1 MFHLVVSRLNFFF
14 LVCVKLSRTR
24 SCLRCHRI
32 CFFILTTSVKIGHKL
47 PHEQWGYIAE
57 YNRVIGG
64 LRIAQH
70 RGETRHCHYDELNE
84 FYGDCHPLDSVDNE
98 DFGYPDCDDSAA
110 VAYYNSKYESVDDDV
125 MVRKCY
131 NTSNYE
137 GAVDL
142 NNNEGFKYDP
152 ATGQFEM

>member
-1 MFHLVVSRLNFFF
+1 M
-14 LVCVKLSRTR
+14 
-24 SCLRCHRI
+24 
-32 CFFILTTSVKIGHKL
+32 

-70 RGETRHCHYDELNE
+70 RGETRQCHYDELNE
-84 FYGDCHPLDSVDNE
+84 FYGDCQPLGTTDNE
-98 DFGYPDCDDSAA
+98 DFGYPDCDDPAA

-131 NTSNYE
+131 NTSDYKQ
-137 GAVDL
+137 AVDL